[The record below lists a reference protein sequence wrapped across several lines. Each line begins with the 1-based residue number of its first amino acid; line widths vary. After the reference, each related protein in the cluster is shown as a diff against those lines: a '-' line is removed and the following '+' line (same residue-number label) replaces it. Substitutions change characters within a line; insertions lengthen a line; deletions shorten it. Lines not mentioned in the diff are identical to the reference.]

1 VRPYCLAARFG
12 GDEFVLLLP
21 GTSKHDAI
29 IVAERLLQMV
39 AAMIVSESHRQITV
53 SMGVTSYVAGETGD
67 EMLARAD
74 EALYRAKEKGGD
86 RVEMA

>member
-1 VRPYCLAARFG
+1 
-12 GDEFVLLLP
+12 
-21 GTSKHDAI
+21 
-29 IVAERLLQMV
+29 MV